1 MGNGRKKT
9 HVNSKFQFST
19 AKSVHQVISRVKKER
34 LQQKSRAR
42 EFLEAQHG
50 WYASF
55 MHQLLEK
62 LADFG
67 GAENI
72 MFDWWT
78 VDSESKTETDTDD
91 ETDKAKIQQILLMLC
106 CKVRYL
112 TTSCKKIG
120 TQTLLCL
127 GDICRYQHD
136 LFPGLYSNKLSYRY
150 YMQGKYEL
158 LERGPK
164 SCSAWHMDPANG
176 MPWNNVGSLMQN
188 NYHGVYSVFF
198 YRRCLQVR

>member
-1 MGNGRKKT
+1 M
-9 HVNSKFQFST
+9 
-19 AKSVHQVISRVKKER
+19 ISRVKKER

-112 TTSCKKIG
+112 TTSCKKSVLRRFFALETFAAISMTFFQDF
-120 TQTLLCL
+120 TQTSFPT
-127 GDICRYQHD
+127 DIICKVNTSYSKEALNHVQPGIWTQRTGCRGIM
-136 LFPGLYSNKLSYRY
+136 LVL
-150 YMQGKYEL
+150 
-158 LERGPK
+158 
-164 SCSAWHMDPANG
+164 
-176 MPWNNVGSLMQN
+176 
-188 NYHGVYSVFF
+188 
-198 YRRCLQVR
+198 